1 MKNRSRARYFS
12 SGTRFRA
19 RHSETFREQTAA
31 LPPDWCE
38 SSACVDRPQAGGY
51 RDTAL
56 NSYTDWILLFSVADH
71 FASECAS
78 IDAGEPFFHRAR
90 EQRGVRNFAEMF
102 GDEPGRFFRCHP
114 VEMIES
120 GQIHRA

>member
-1 MKNRSRARYFS
+1 MKNRSRARYFCPARDFAP
-12 SGTRFRA
+12 GTPKPFASRRPFCCPVKC
-19 RHSETFREQTAA
+19 ET
-31 LPPDWCE
+31 
-38 SSACVDRPQAGGY
+38 SACVDRPQAGGY

-56 NSYTDWILLFSVADH
+56 NSYTGWILLFSVAYH
-71 FASECAS
+71 FALDRAS
-78 IDAGEPFFHRAR
+78 IDAGKPFFHRAR
-90 EQRGVRNFAEMF
+90 EQRDVRNFAEMF